1 MADGGSRLEE
11 KLLPFQYG
19 ESGVDWIL
27 LLRFIWRMA
36 AAAHR
41 RHLWPQ
47 RSTTPAARRAG
58 LQVVVFFFFLLKV
71 KSTEAGSDKC
81 VEGVRGKQEA
91 KWPLTLLFIIVLIGE
106 TVNEAF
112 NVSSIL

>member
-58 LQVVVFFFFLLKV
+58 LQVVVVFFFNLK
-71 KSTEAGSDKC
+71 
-81 VEGVRGKQEA
+81 
-91 KWPLTLLFIIVLIGE
+91 
-106 TVNEAF
+106 
-112 NVSSIL
+112 